1 MFSMF
6 IVNDRVSKLN
16 EDECSTE
23 IKVVN
28 VCVDFIVDYTKT
40 CDESTLCGVICI
52 LYIFTFCTQVTKVTC
67 NYRTKTC
74 KF

>member
-1 MFSMF
+1 MF

-28 VCVDFIVDYTKT
+28 VCVGFY
-40 CDESTLCGVICI
+40 CRLH
-52 LYIFTFCTQVTKVTC
+52 
-67 NYRTKTC
+67 
-74 KF
+74 